1 MNDLQTVVIELER
14 PRPSQG
20 FNGRVA
26 EAQFCVE
33 DNHILLYDMN
43 GCRIAREPIPKDLT
57 SREAAALMLRRRE
70 RIRNNSF
77 SRHIVY
83 PRNHY

>member
-1 MNDLQTVVIELER
+1 MNDLQTVIIELER

-43 GCRIAREPIPKDLT
+43 GCRIAREPIQRRIGFEGQWSARAP
-57 SREAAALMLRRRE
+57 RE
-70 RIRNNSF
+70 
-77 SRHIVY
+77 
-83 PRNHY
+83 